1 MWPTEDLFVYVH
13 VLVDDAISWGGREH
27 RGPARP
33 GSACSDAELLTIAL
47 VRHLPG
53 RRGEA
58 GFLAE
63 VACDWAALFPAL
75 PHESDANRR
84 IRWLWGAFE
93 HCAACFRAGGQ
104 IQPLALLF
112 RRHVAGTPGHRRA
125 VRRRPRVPARRVRPM
140 A

>member
-1 MWPTEDLFVYVH
+1 M
-13 VLVDDAISWGGREH
+13 LVDDAISWGAAS
-27 RGPARP
+27 PARP

-93 HCAACFRAGGQ
+93 HCAACFRAG
-104 IQPLALLF
+104 
-112 RRHVAGTPGHRRA
+112 
-125 VRRRPRVPARRVRPM
+125 ARFSRWPSCSGVT
-140 A
+140 